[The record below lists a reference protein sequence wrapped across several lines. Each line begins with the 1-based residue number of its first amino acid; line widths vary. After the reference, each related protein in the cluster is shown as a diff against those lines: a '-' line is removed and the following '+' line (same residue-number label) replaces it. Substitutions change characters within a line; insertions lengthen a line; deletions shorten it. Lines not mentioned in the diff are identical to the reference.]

1 MGRRSA
7 LLAILLAGCTEIQ
20 SERPEF
26 SGVVRSLVLSDS
38 RIFLAWQD
46 GEDDLSAP
54 SELRYALWWS
64 KQGPPDTR
72 EAEQLLSAEGQLS
85 VVLSGLEPAT
95 TYHILVRCRDRGDQD
110 STNEEALVLTTA
122 EPGAGLQKQQW
133 SLPEKLVFL
142 TPWRSELPNGSLV
155 DKLVLG
161 SSKRLRLMSLGDSA
175 VPDESLSFPVTL
187 LDAQALSVTGTEQQD
202 LLLNTS
208 EGFRRLALD
217 QAGQVVDRGLVL
229 TARPPAGR
237 WALADFDGDNEK
249 DLVLCSDGSLE
260 VHRQIDRDSFELAL
274 RRQSGELRGLAC
286 GTFREEGVDLLLW
299 DHSLTLWQQEED
311 FSFAREKNID
321 LPDGAGDLFDVV
333 VGPFDIDAQE
343 EWVVVT
349 GRRGRTPAQFHLF
362 DYRNGEFKRSTY
374 DLCHETDQG
383 WLQYGGTLLGPS
395 AGHWLEFQGCH
406 AWPPDRGYDL
416 DAQAAPLLALPG
428 GLAAALENEL
438 VAFQTP

>member
-1 MGRRSA
+1 M
-7 LLAILLAGCTEIQ
+7 LAILLAGCTEIQ

-133 SLPEKLVFL
+133 SLPEKMVFL
-142 TPWRSELPNGSLV
+142 TPWRSVLPTGTLQ

-161 SSKRLRLMSLGDSA
+161 SAKRLRLLSLSESTVTA
-175 VPDESLSFPVTL
+175 ESLSFSASL
-187 LDAQALSVTGTEQQD
+187 LDAQALPVLGTEEQD
-202 LLLNTS
+202 LLVNTS
-208 EGFRRLALD
+208 EGFHRIALE
-217 QAGQVVDRGLVL
+217 ATGQPVDKGLVL

-237 WALADFDGDNEK
+237 WALADFDGDNAK
-249 DLVLCSDGSLE
+249 DLVLSSDGSLE
-260 VHRQIDRDSFELAL
+260 VHRQVNRGSWELAL
-274 RRQSGELRGLAC
+274 RQESGELRGLAC
-286 GTFREEGVDLLLW
+286 GTFREEGVDLLLM

-311 FSFAREKNID
+311 FSFAREKDID
-321 LPDGAGDLFDVV
+321 LPDGAGELLDVV

-349 GRRGRTPAQFHLF
+349 GRRGSTPAQFHLF
-362 DYRNGEFKRSTY
+362 DYRDGEFKRSTY
-374 DLCHETDQG
+374 DLCHEIDQG
-383 WLQYGGTLLGPS
+383 WRQLSGTLLGPS
-395 AGHWLEFQGCH
+395 AGHWLEFQGSH

-428 GLAAALENEL
+428 GLAAALEKEL